1 MDTIQPRMRWWG
13 WGEDGNDGPVKPG
26 AKVILSKHC
35 GWPAGVDRPHVGLE
49 DVALPE
55 SALTD
60 QVRARLGEVVGEEFV
75 RDDRATRISHAAGRS
90 LPDLIRLR
98 AGRLTSAPDAV
109 VYPASTAEAD
119 ALLAVCAEQSVAV
132 VPFGG
137 GTSVVGGVDA
147 VRGEF
152 SAVVSISLTRLDQV
166 IDIDEE
172 SLTATVQAGVF
183 GPDLEETLQAR
194 GFTLAH
200 YPQSFE
206 FSTVGGWV
214 ATRSAGQQSTG
225 YGRIDE
231 NVHGLRVAT
240 PAGPVEL
247 RTTPATAAGP
257 NPRQLFVGS
266 EGTLGI
272 ITEATLRIRRVPSAV
287 QADSWFFPDFA
298 SGTAALREMEQS
310 GLHLDIARLSDINE
324 TAFGLAQL
332 GSELQRKGVLA
343 YLRARGITT
352 PCLLV
357 VRYDGVQS
365 DVRARRT
372 QGRAIVRRH
381 KGVNLGSVPETSWEK
396 HRFSTPY
403 LRDQL
408 LREGMIVET
417 METSAPWS
425 KVEELHD
432 SISAAI
438 EDEMAERGAPAFV
451 LCHVSHLYSS
461 GCSLYYTV
469 FAKQQVGAE
478 IDQWKALKSA
488 ASDAII
494 AGGGTITHHHAV
506 GTDHAPWL
514 PAETGQVWLRM
525 LRAAKA
531 EVDPTG
537 IMNPGK
543 LMNGPD
549 RL

>member
-1 MDTIQPRMRWWG
+1 MDNTEPRMRWWG

-35 GWPAGVDRPHVGLE
+35 GWPAGVDRPHVALE
-49 DVALPE
+49 DVSLPE
-55 SALTD
+55 TTLTD
-60 QVRARLGEVVGEEFV
+60 TVRARLAETVGEEYV

-98 AGRLTSAPDAV
+98 AGQLASAPDAV
-109 VYPASTAEAD
+109 VYPATTAEVD
-119 ALLAVCAEQSVAV
+119 ALLTVCAKESVAV

-137 GTSVVGGVDA
+137 GTSVVGGIDA

-152 SAVVSISLTRLDQV
+152 SAVVSISLARLDKIV
-166 IDIDEE
+166 DIDEE
-172 SLTATVQAGVF
+172 SLTARVRAGVF
-183 GPDLEETLQAR
+183 GPDLEEALQAR

-231 NVHGLRVAT
+231 NVYGLRAST

-272 ITEATLRIRRVPSAV
+272 ITEATLRIRRMPQAV

-310 GLHLDIARLSDINE
+310 GLQLAIARLSDVNE

-332 GSELQRKGVLA
+332 GSQLQRKGVLA

-357 VRYDGVQS
+357 VRYDGTQS
-365 DVRARRT
+365 EVPARRS
-372 QGRAIVRRH
+372 QGRSIVRKRG
-381 KGVNLGSVPETSWEK
+381 GVNLGAVPETSWEK

-425 KVEELHD
+425 TVEELHE
-432 SISAAI
+432 SISAAV
-438 EDEMAERGAPAFV
+438 EAEMADRGTPAFV
-451 LCHVSHLYSS
+451 LCHVSHLYAA

-478 IDQWKALKSA
+478 IAQWKALKSA
-488 ASDAII
+488 ASDAIV

-514 PAETGQVWLRM
+514 PAETGQLWLRM

-531 EVDPTG
+531 EVDPSG

-543 LMNGPD
+543 LMHGPSS
-549 RL
+549 L

>member
-1 MDTIQPRMRWWG
+1 MDTQSRMRWWG
-13 WGEDGNDGPVKPG
+13 WGEDGHDGPVKPG

-49 DVALPE
+49 EVSLPQ
-55 SALTD
+55 SRLTD
-60 QVRARLGEVVGEEFV
+60 ELRARLAETVGEDFV
-75 RDDRATRISHAAGRS
+75 RDDHATRVSHAAGRS

-98 AGRLTSAPDAV
+98 TGRLSSAPDAV
-109 VYPASTAEAD
+109 VYPASDAEVD
-119 ALLAVCAEQSVAV
+119 ALLAVCAEESVAV
-132 VPFGG
+132 VPVGG
-137 GTSVVGGVDA
+137 GTSVVGGIDA
-147 VRGEF
+147 VRGGF
-152 SAVVSISLTRLDQV
+152 SAVVSISMARLDR
-166 IDIDEE
+166 ILDIDEE

-183 GPDLEETLQAR
+183 GPELEERLQSR
-194 GFTLAH
+194 GFTLGH

-231 NVHGLRVAT
+231 NVHGLRCST
-240 PAGPVEL
+240 PSGPIEL
-247 RTTPATAAGP
+247 PTTPATAAGP

-272 ITEATLRIRRVPSAV
+272 ITEATVRIRRVPKAV
-287 QADSWFFPDFA
+287 RADSWFFPDFA
-298 SGTAALREMEQS
+298 SGTAALREIEQS
-310 GLHLDIARLSDINE
+310 GLQLAIARLSDVNE

-332 GSELQRKGVLA
+332 GSELQRKGVLT
-343 YLRARGITT
+343 YLRARGITA

-357 VRYDGVQS
+357 VRYDGS
-365 DVRARRT
+365 AAEVRARRS
-372 QGRAIVRRH
+372 QGRSIVRRH
-381 KGVNLGSVPETSWEK
+381 KGVNLGAVPETSWEK

-408 LREGMIVET
+408 LREGMIAET
-417 METSAPWS
+417 LETSAPWS
-425 KVEELHD
+425 KVEDLHEA
-432 SISAAI
+432 ISADI
-438 EDEMAERGAPAFV
+438 EKEMAERGTPAFV
-451 LCHVSHLYSS
+451 LCHVSHLYAS

-478 IDQWKALKSA
+478 IAQWKALKSA
-488 ASDAII
+488 AGDAIV

-514 PAETGQVWLRM
+514 PAETGERWLRM
-525 LRAAKA
+525 LRAVKA
-531 EVDPTG
+531 EVDPAS

-543 LMNGPD
+543 LMNGPAK
-549 RL
+549 L

>member
-1 MDTIQPRMRWWG
+1 MDTQPRMRWWG
-13 WGEDGNDGPVKPG
+13 WGEDGHDGPVKPG

-35 GWPAGVDRPHVGLE
+35 GWPAGVDRPHVALE
-49 DVALPE
+49 EVSLPE
-55 SALTD
+55 SRLTD
-60 QVRARLGEVVGEEFV
+60 EMRARLAETVGEDFV
-75 RDDRATRISHAAGRS
+75 RDDHATRVSHAAGRS

-98 AGRLTSAPDAV
+98 TGRLSSAPDAV
-109 VYPASTAEAD
+109 VYPAAGAEVD
-119 ALLAVCAEQSVAV
+119 ALLAVCAEESVAV
-132 VPFGG
+132 VPVGG
-137 GTSVVGGVDA
+137 GTSVVGGIDA
-147 VRGEF
+147 VRGGF
-152 SAVVSISLTRLDQV
+152 SAVVSISMARLDR
-166 IDIDEE
+166 ILDIDEE

-183 GPDLEETLQAR
+183 GPDLEERLQSR
-194 GFTLAH
+194 GFTLGH

-231 NVHGLRVAT
+231 NVHGLRCST
-240 PAGPVEL
+240 PSGPIEL
-247 RTTPATAAGP
+247 PTTPATAAGP

-272 ITEATLRIRRVPSAV
+272 ITEATVRIRRVPKAV
-287 QADSWFFPDFA
+287 RADSWFFPDFA

-310 GLHLDIARLSDINE
+310 GLQLAIARLSDVNE

-332 GSELQRKGVLA
+332 GSELQRKGVLT

-357 VRYDGVQS
+357 VRYDGS
-365 DVRARRT
+365 AAEVRARRS
-372 QGRAIVRRH
+372 QGRSIVRRH
-381 KGVNLGSVPETSWEK
+381 KGVNLGAVPETSWEK

-408 LREGMIVET
+408 LREGMIAET
-417 METSAPWS
+417 LETSAPWS
-425 KVEELHD
+425 KVEDLHEA
-432 SISAAI
+432 ISADI
-438 EDEMAERGAPAFV
+438 EKEMAERGTPAFV
-451 LCHVSHLYSS
+451 LCHVSHLYAS

-478 IDQWKALKSA
+478 IAQWKALKSA
-488 ASDAII
+488 AGDAIV

-506 GTDHAPWL
+506 GTDHGPWL
-514 PAETGQVWLRM
+514 PAETGQRWLRM

-531 EVDPTG
+531 EVDPAG

-543 LMNGPD
+543 LMNGPAT
-549 RL
+549 L

>member
-1 MDTIQPRMRWWG
+1 MDNTRPRMRWWG

-26 AKVILSKHC
+26 AKKILSKHC
-35 GWPAGVDRPHVGLE
+35 GWPTGVDHPPVALE

-55 SALTD
+55 STLTD
-60 QVRARLGEVVGEEFV
+60 EVRVRLAETVGEDFV
-75 RDDRATRISHAAGRS
+75 RDDRAVRVSHAAGRS

-98 AGRLTSAPDAV
+98 SGALTYAPDAV
-109 VYPASTAEAD
+109 VYPASDAEVD
-119 ALLAVCAEQSVAV
+119 ALLAVCSEESVAV

-137 GTSVVGGVDA
+137 GTSVVGGITA
-147 VRGEF
+147 ARAQF
-152 SAVVSISLTRLDQV
+152 SACVSISLARLDKIV
-166 IDIDEE
+166 DVDAE

-183 GPDLEETLQAR
+183 GPDLEEALQAR

-231 NVHGLRVAT
+231 NVYGLRCST
-240 PAGPVEL
+240 PNGPIEL

-257 NPRQLFVGS
+257 NPRQLLVGS

-272 ITEATLRIRRVPSAV
+272 ITEVTLRIRRTPQSSL
-287 QADSWFFPDFA
+287 ADSWFFPDFA
-298 SGTAALREMEQS
+298 SGTAALRDMEQS
-310 GLHLDIARLSDINE
+310 GLRLDIARLSDVNE
-324 TAFGLAQL
+324 TAFGLSQL
-332 GSELQRKGVLA
+332 GSELQRKGILA
-343 YLRARGITT
+343 YLRARGVST

-357 VRYDGVQS
+357 VRFDGRPAENRS
-365 DVRARRT
+365 RRSEARSIARK
-372 QGRAIVRRH
+372 H
-381 KGVNLGSVPETSWEK
+381 KGVNLGAVPETTWEK

-417 METSAPWS
+417 LETSAPWS
-425 KVEELHD
+425 TVEQLHD
-432 SISAAI
+432 TISVAVEKALA
-438 EDEMAERGAPAFV
+438 DRGTPAFV
-451 LCHVSHLYSS
+451 LCHVSHLYAS
-461 GCSLYYTV
+461 GCSLYYTI
-469 FAKQQVGAE
+469 FAKQQIGAE
-478 IDQWKALKSA
+478 IAQWKALKSA
-488 ASDAII
+488 AGDAII

-506 GTDHAPWL
+506 GTDHAPWMT
-514 PAETGQVWLRM
+514 AETGGLWLRM

-531 EVDPTG
+531 EVDPAG
-537 IMNPGK
+537 IMNPDK
-543 LMNGPD
+543 LMNGPA

>member
-1 MDTIQPRMRWWG
+1 MDTQPRMRWWG
-13 WGEDGNDGPVKPG
+13 WGEDGHDGPVKPG

-35 GWPAGVDRPHVGLE
+35 GWPAGVDRPLVALE
-49 DVALPE
+49 EVSLPE
-55 SALTD
+55 SRLTD
-60 QVRARLGEVVGEEFV
+60 EMRARLAETVGEDFV
-75 RDDRATRISHAAGRS
+75 RDDHATRVSHAAGRS

-98 AGRLTSAPDAV
+98 TGRLSSAPDAV
-109 VYPASTAEAD
+109 VYPAAGAEVD
-119 ALLAVCAEQSVAV
+119 ALLAVCAEESVAV
-132 VPFGG
+132 VPVGG
-137 GTSVVGGVDA
+137 GTSVVGGIDA
-147 VRGEF
+147 VRGGF
-152 SAVVSISLTRLDQV
+152 SAVVSISMARLDQ
-166 IDIDEE
+166 ILDIDEE

-183 GPDLEETLQAR
+183 GPELEERLQSR
-194 GFTLAH
+194 GFTLGH

-231 NVHGLRVAT
+231 NVHGLRCST
-240 PAGPVEL
+240 PSGPIEL
-247 RTTPATAAGP
+247 PTTPATAAGP

-272 ITEATLRIRRVPSAV
+272 ITEATVRIRRVPKAV
-287 QADSWFFPDFA
+287 RADSWFFPDFA

-310 GLHLDIARLSDINE
+310 GLQLAIARLSDVNE

-332 GSELQRKGVLA
+332 GSGLQRKGVLT

-357 VRYDGVQS
+357 VRYDGS
-365 DVRARRT
+365 AAEVRARRS
-372 QGRAIVRRH
+372 QGRSIVRRH
-381 KGVNLGSVPETSWEK
+381 KGVNLGAVPETSWEK

-408 LREGMIVET
+408 LREGMIAET
-417 METSAPWS
+417 LETSVPWS
-425 KVEELHD
+425 KVEDLHET
-432 SISAAI
+432 ISAEI
-438 EDEMAERGAPAFV
+438 EREMAERGTPAFV
-451 LCHVSHLYSS
+451 LCHVSHLYAS

-478 IDQWKALKSA
+478 IAQWKALKSA
-488 ASDAII
+488 AGDAIV

-506 GTDHAPWL
+506 GTDHGPWL
-514 PAETGQVWLRM
+514 PAETGQRWLRM

-531 EVDPTG
+531 EVDPAG

-543 LMNGPD
+543 LMNGPAT
-549 RL
+549 L

>member
-1 MDTIQPRMRWWG
+1 MDTQPRMRWWG
-13 WGEDGNDGPVKPG
+13 WGEDGHDGPVKPG

-35 GWPAGVDRPHVGLE
+35 GWPAGVDRPHVALE
-49 DVALPE
+49 EVSLPQ
-55 SALTD
+55 SRLTD
-60 QVRARLGEVVGEEFV
+60 ELRARLAETVGEDFV
-75 RDDRATRISHAAGRS
+75 RDDHALRVSYAAGRS

-98 AGRLTSAPDAV
+98 TGRLSSAPDAV
-109 VYPASTAEAD
+109 VYPASDAEVD
-119 ALLAVCAEQSVAV
+119 ALLAVCAEESVAV
-132 VPFGG
+132 VPVGG
-137 GTSVVGGVDA
+137 GTSVVGGIDA
-147 VRGEF
+147 VRDGF
-152 SAVVSISLTRLDQV
+152 SAVVSISMARLDQ
-166 IDIDEE
+166 ILDIDEE

-183 GPDLEETLQAR
+183 GPDLEERLQSR
-194 GFTLAH
+194 GFTLGH

-225 YGRIDE
+225 YGRIDD
-231 NVHGLRVAT
+231 NVHGLRCST
-240 PAGPVEL
+240 PSGPIEL
-247 RTTPATAAGP
+247 PTTPATAAGP

-272 ITEATLRIRRVPSAV
+272 ITEATVRIRRVPKAV
-287 QADSWFFPDFA
+287 RADSWFFPDFA

-310 GLHLDIARLSDINE
+310 GLQLAIARLSDVNE

-357 VRYDGVQS
+357 VRYDGS
-365 DVRARRT
+365 TAEVRARRS
-372 QGRAIVRRH
+372 QGRSIVRRH
-381 KGVNLGSVPETSWEK
+381 MGVNLGAVPETSWEK

-408 LREGMIVET
+408 LREGMIAET
-417 METSAPWS
+417 LETSAPWS
-425 KVEELHD
+425 KVEDLHKT
-432 SISAAI
+432 ISADI
-438 EDEMAERGAPAFV
+438 EKEMADRGTPAFV
-451 LCHVSHLYSS
+451 LCHVSHLYAS

-478 IDQWKALKSA
+478 IAQWKALKSA
-488 ASDAII
+488 AGDAIV

-506 GTDHAPWL
+506 GTDHGPWL
-514 PAETGQVWLRM
+514 PAETGQMWLRM

-531 EVDPTG
+531 EVDPAG

-543 LMNGPD
+543 LMNGPA

>member
-1 MDTIQPRMRWWG
+1 MDTQSRMRWWG
-13 WGEDGNDGPVKPG
+13 WGEDGHDGPVKPG

-35 GWPAGVDRPHVGLE
+35 GWPAGVDRPHVALE
-49 DVALPE
+49 EVSLPE
-55 SALTD
+55 SRLTD
-60 QVRARLGEVVGEEFV
+60 EMRARLAETVGEDFV
-75 RDDRATRISHAAGRS
+75 RDDHATRVSHAAGRS

-98 AGRLTSAPDAV
+98 TGRLSSAPDAV
-109 VYPASTAEAD
+109 VYPAAGAEVD
-119 ALLAVCAEQSVAV
+119 ALLAVCAEESVAV
-132 VPFGG
+132 VPVGG
-137 GTSVVGGVDA
+137 GTSVVGGIDA
-147 VRGEF
+147 VRGGF
-152 SAVVSISLTRLDQV
+152 SAVVSISMARLDQ
-166 IDIDEE
+166 ILDIDEE

-183 GPDLEETLQAR
+183 GPELEERLQSR
-194 GFTLAH
+194 GFTLGH

-231 NVHGLRVAT
+231 NVHGLRCST
-240 PAGPVEL
+240 PSGPIEL
-247 RTTPATAAGP
+247 PTTPATAAGP

-272 ITEATLRIRRVPSAV
+272 ITEATVRIRRVPKAV
-287 QADSWFFPDFA
+287 RADSWFFPDFA

-310 GLHLDIARLSDINE
+310 GLQLAIARLSDVNE

-332 GSELQRKGVLA
+332 GSGLQRKGVLT

-357 VRYDGVQS
+357 VRYDGS
-365 DVRARRT
+365 AAEVRARRS
-372 QGRAIVRRH
+372 QGRSIVRRH
-381 KGVNLGSVPETSWEK
+381 KGVNLGAVPETSWEK

-408 LREGMIVET
+408 LREGMIAET
-417 METSAPWS
+417 LETSVPWS
-425 KVEELHD
+425 KVEDLHET
-432 SISAAI
+432 ISAEI
-438 EDEMAERGAPAFV
+438 EREMAERGTPAFV
-451 LCHVSHLYSS
+451 LCHVSHLYAS

-478 IDQWKALKSA
+478 IAQWKALKSA
-488 ASDAII
+488 AGDAIV

-506 GTDHAPWL
+506 GTDHGPWL
-514 PAETGQVWLRM
+514 PAETGQRWLRM

-531 EVDPTG
+531 EVDPAG

-543 LMNGPD
+543 LMNGPAT
-549 RL
+549 L

>member
-1 MDTIQPRMRWWG
+1 MDRTVPRMRWWG
-13 WGEDGNDGPVKPG
+13 WGEDGHDGPVKPG
-26 AKVILSKHC
+26 AKVMLSKHC
-35 GWPAGVDRPHVGLE
+35 GWPAGVDRPHAALE
-49 DVALPE
+49 DVSLPE
-55 SALTD
+55 PRLSPD
-60 QVRARLGEVVGEEFV
+60 VRARFVKTVGEDFV
-75 RDDRATRISHAAGRS
+75 RDDHAVRVSHAAGRS

-98 AGRLTSAPDAV
+98 SGRLTTAPDAV
-109 VYPASTAEAD
+109 LYPASNAEVD
-119 ALLAVCAEQSVAV
+119 ALLAVCTEESVAV

-137 GTSVVGGVDA
+137 GTSVVGGIDA
-147 VRGEF
+147 LRGEF
-152 SAVVSISLTRLDQV
+152 SAVASISMARLDRIV
-166 IDIDEE
+166 DIDEE

-183 GPDLEETLQAR
+183 GPDLEEALQAR

-231 NVHGLRVAT
+231 NVFGLRCST
-240 PAGPVEL
+240 PNGPVEL
-247 RTTPATAAGP
+247 RTAPATAAGP

-272 ITEATLRIRRVPSAV
+272 ITEATVRIRRVPKAV
-287 QADSWFFPDFA
+287 RADSWFFPDFA
-298 SGTAALREMEQS
+298 SGSAALREMEQS
-310 GLHLDIARLSDINE
+310 GLNLDIARLSDVNE

-357 VRYDGVQS
+357 VRYDGTAS
-365 DVRARRT
+365 DVRARRS
-372 QGRAIVRRH
+372 QGRSIVRRH
-381 KGVNLGSVPETSWEK
+381 KGVNLGAVPETSWEK

-425 KVEELHD
+425 KVNELHD
-432 SISAAI
+432 TITAGI
-438 EDEMAERGAPAFV
+438 EKAMADRGTPAFV
-451 LCHVSHLYSS
+451 LCHVSHLYAT

-478 IDQWKALKSA
+478 IAQWKALKSA
-488 ASDAII
+488 ASDAIV

-514 PAETGQVWLRM
+514 PAETGQTWLRM